1 MDDVPGALKASA
13 PLLDVLGGRKTH
25 AWIRAAVWRLRVMA
39 RLRSSPDQGA
49 RSSALAAEAGRWS
62 RAKGGH
68 VK

>member
-39 RLRSSPDQGA
+39 RLRLVRPPQSASS
-49 RSSALAAEAGRWS
+49 SSKDSSVAPEEETKLPTP
-62 RAKGGH
+62 
-68 VK
+68 